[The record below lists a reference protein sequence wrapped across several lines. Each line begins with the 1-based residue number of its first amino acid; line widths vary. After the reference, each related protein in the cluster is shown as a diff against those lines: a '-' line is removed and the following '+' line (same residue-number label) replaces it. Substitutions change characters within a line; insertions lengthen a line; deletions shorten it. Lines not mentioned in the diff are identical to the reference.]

1 MKIYKHLPNLLTL
14 LNAAFG
20 FLAIV
25 ELFGEQSLTK
35 LGLLFGLGLLMD
47 VADGAVARA
56 LKVSSELGTQ
66 LDSLADVISFGL
78 FPAALLYHLFIADWP
93 VLALILSCATTSSA
107 VLRLAKFNLKT
118 DHVPGFFAGMPTP
131 AFAALAFILFIIQFS
146 GADDFSNHFL
156 PLIVSF
162 YLVFLLNSQIKFLN
176 FKPKQFNSKTL
187 STRIVFVLSFVT
199 ILVYPTFISLVII
212 LLLYHI
218 ISAIAYRIEL

>member
-25 ELFGEQSLTK
+25 ELFGEQSLIK
-35 LGLLFGLGLLMD
+35 LSLLFGLGLLMD
-47 VADGAVARA
+47 VADGAVARL

-78 FPAALLYHLFIADWP
+78 FPASLLYHLFIEDWP
-93 VLALILSCATTSSA
+93 IAALILSCATISSA

-118 DHVPGFFAGMPTP
+118 DHIPGFFTGMPTP
-131 AFAALAFILFIIQFS
+131 AFAALAFILFVIQQS
-146 GADDFSNHFL
+146 GSDDFSSHYF
-156 PLIVSF
+156 PIIVGF
-162 YLVFLLNSQIKFLN
+162 YLVFLLNSKVKFLN

-187 STRIVFVLSFVT
+187 STRIIFVLSFVV
-199 ILVYPTFISLVII
+199 ILLYPSFISLVII

-218 ISAIAYRIEL
+218 LSAIAYRIEL